1 MPTPN
6 SALTALWN
14 DYAEYAA
21 RPTGVLTLDERRG
34 VAFYL
39 ADRDD
44 AADVEPF
51 VRRWIRNVHD
61 VDTFRQ
67 QHGRLPRADPARPR
81 PATDEQ
87 ALVDVLAYF
96 REVGNA
102 DGYCTYQ
109 RRRLEAIPGFAWR
122 PRDARWEEMLQRHQQ
137 FWADNGRAPQ
147 RRALDGDE
155 VSIGR
160 WVAHQRARHRRGA
173 LPGDR
178 EQQLR
183 RARYRIL

>member
-6 SALTALWN
+6 PALTALWS
-14 DYAEYAA
+14 DFADHAA
-21 RPTGVLTLDERRG
+21 RPAGALTLDERRG

-44 AADVEPF
+44 DVDVEPF

-61 VDTFRQ
+61 VDAFVE
-67 QHGRLPRADPARPR
+67 QHGRLPRADSARPR
-81 PATDEQ
+81 PVTTEQ

-109 RRRLEAIPGFAWR
+109 RRRLEALPGFVWR
-122 PRDARWEEMLQRHQQ
+122 PRDTRWEAMLERHQA
-137 FWADNGRAPQ
+137 FWADNGRSPQ
-147 RRALDGDE
+147 RRASDADE
-155 VSIGR
+155 VTIGR
-160 WVAHQRARHRRGA
+160 WVAHQRARHRRGT
-173 LPGDR
+173 LPPER
-178 EQQLR
+178 ERRLR
-183 RARYRIL
+183 AARFRVL